1 MAFFFGEIFSAPEPR
16 LTPMALRGFGMTGRG
31 GLFAAEEDSV
41 GALFVFWTRCGGRT
55 IKLGAMIATDMFCW
69 CE

>member
-1 MAFFFGEIFSAPEPR
+1 
-16 LTPMALRGFGMTGRG
+16 MALRGFGMTGRG